1 MEAIKVNETYSLV
14 KVNPKSQEAQ
24 NLIEFLK
31 VQRPDA
37 YFNKMVKLGFQ
48 SPFKYF
54 TAPSGNDGIVIY
66 NGHRFLLSS
75 FGIDKIDETSGVQE
89 QEVLDFIKSVSL
101 PFEPYDYQIDT
112 ITKCLTNNKI
122 LIRSA
127 TSSGKSLSISLILEF
142 FRRKGLKGILVV
154 PNINLLTQ
162 FKSDIESYGL
172 KELLDEVQLL
182 GNGNESDFK
191 TTVTITTWQSMIDH
205 IKEVSPD
212 FIICDEVHKESGDVV
227 SSILKE
233 SMNTKIKLGFTG
245 TLPEDPIAK
254 MTLLGLFGEPYTVIT
269 AKELIQRGLAT
280 PVKIKSVFLNY
291 SKPEITMF
299 RELKD
304 YQKQLKYIKDH
315 EKRLEIILKIA
326 LGMREKDKNTLI
338 LYQHTEHGKQIYSEI
353 FRRLNP
359 GEELS
364 EKDLTG
370 KNAFEFQKEHNL
382 FFMNGEVKG
391 HIREKQRNLL
401 EEVHGSIL
409 VANYSVMSTGVNL
422 RNLHFLIL
430 ASPLKAFT
438 TISQSLGRLMRKHP
452 SKTEA
457 VIFDIV
463 DNLGKSCIF
472 MKQFKHRVEASYI
485 PEEFEIQRVDVSM

>member
-1 MEAIKVNETYSLV
+1 MRLTYRQIHKLLDKGVEMFVDSPTGKKKIVNKFSKMSEGYIIKYDDNTETNCAVAHNMIFNGVLKGASEIQVGDIDYLSHK
-14 KVNPKSQEAQ
+14 KVVSK
-24 NLIEFLK
+24 
-31 VQRPDA
+31 
-37 YFNKMVKLGFQ
+37 
-48 SPFKYF
+48 
-54 TAPSGNDGIVIY
+54 T
-66 NGHRFLLSS
+66 
-75 FGIDKIDETSGVQE
+75 KIPE
-89 QEVLDFIKSVSL
+89 QEYLDFEISDPNGL
-101 PFEPYDYQIDT
+101 YIQNGI
-112 ITKCLTNNKI
+112 IHHN
-122 LIRSA
+122 
-127 TSSGKSLSISLILEF
+127 SGKSLSISFILEF

-205 IKEVSPD
+205 IKEVKPD

-245 TLPEDPIAK
+245 TLPEEPIAK

-315 EKRLEIILKIA
+315 EKRLEVILKIA
-326 LGMREKDKNTLI
+326 LGMRQKDKNTLI

-457 VIFDIV
+457 IIFDIV
-463 DNLGKSCIF
+463 DNLGKNCIF
-472 MKQFKHRVEASYI
+472 MKQYKHRVEASYI

>member
-1 MEAIKVNETYSLV
+1 MRLTYRQIHKLLDKGVEMFVDSPTGKKKIVNKFSKMSEGYIIKYDDNTETNCAVAHNMIFNGVLKGASEIQVGDIDYLSHK
-14 KVNPKSQEAQ
+14 KVISK
-24 NLIEFLK
+24 
-31 VQRPDA
+31 
-37 YFNKMVKLGFQ
+37 
-48 SPFKYF
+48 
-54 TAPSGNDGIVIY
+54 T
-66 NGHRFLLSS
+66 
-75 FGIDKIDETSGVQE
+75 KIPE
-89 QEVLDFIKSVSL
+89 QEYLDFEISDPNGL
-101 PFEPYDYQIDT
+101 YIQNGI
-112 ITKCLTNNKI
+112 IHHN
-122 LIRSA
+122 
-127 TSSGKSLSISLILEF
+127 SGKSLAISLILEF
-142 FRRKGLKGILVV
+142 FRRKGLKGLLVV

-162 FKSDIESYGL
+162 FRSDIESYGL

-205 IKEVSPD
+205 IKEVKPD

-304 YQKQLKYIKDH
+304 YQKQLKYIKDN
-315 EKRLEIILKIA
+315 EKRLEVILKIA
-326 LGMREKDKNTLI
+326 LGMRQKDKNTLI

-353 FRRLNP
+353 FKRLNP
-359 GEELS
+359 GESLS

-401 EEVHGSIL
+401 EEVSGSIL
-409 VANYSVMSTGVNL
+409 IAPYQVMSTGVNL

-457 VIFDIV
+457 IIFDIV

-472 MKQFKHRVEASYI
+472 MKQYNHRVEASYI

>member
-1 MEAIKVNETYSLV
+1 MRLTYRQIHKLLDKGVEMFVDSPTGKKKIVNKFSKMSEGYIIKYDDDTETNCAVAHNMIFNGVLKGASEIQVGDIDDLSHK
-14 KVNPKSQEAQ
+14 KVVSK
-24 NLIEFLK
+24 
-31 VQRPDA
+31 
-37 YFNKMVKLGFQ
+37 
-48 SPFKYF
+48 
-54 TAPSGNDGIVIY
+54 T
-66 NGHRFLLSS
+66 
-75 FGIDKIDETSGVQE
+75 KIPE
-89 QEVLDFIKSVSL
+89 QEYLDFEISDPNGL
-101 PFEPYDYQIDT
+101 YIQNGI
-112 ITKCLTNNKI
+112 IHHN
-122 LIRSA
+122 
-127 TSSGKSLSISLILEF
+127 SGKSLGISLILEF

-162 FKSDIESYGL
+162 FRSDIESYGL

-205 IKEVSPD
+205 IKEVQPD

-326 LGMREKDKNTLI
+326 LGMRQKDKNTLI

-359 GEELS
+359 GKELT

-401 EEVHGSIL
+401 EEVNGSIL
-409 VANYSVMSTGVNL
+409 IAPYQVMSTGVNL

-457 VIFDIV
+457 IIFDIV
-463 DNLGKSCIF
+463 DNLGKNCIF
-472 MKQFKHRVEASYI
+472 MKQYKHRVEASYI

>member
-1 MEAIKVNETYSLV
+1 MRLTYRQIHKLLDKGVEMFVDSPTGKKKIVNKFSKMSEGYIIKYDDNTETNCAVAHNMIFNGVLKGASEIQVGDIDYLSHK
-14 KVNPKSQEAQ
+14 KVVSK
-24 NLIEFLK
+24 
-31 VQRPDA
+31 
-37 YFNKMVKLGFQ
+37 
-48 SPFKYF
+48 
-54 TAPSGNDGIVIY
+54 T
-66 NGHRFLLSS
+66 
-75 FGIDKIDETSGVQE
+75 KIPE
-89 QEVLDFIKSVSL
+89 QEYLDFEISDPNGL
-101 PFEPYDYQIDT
+101 YIQNGI
-112 ITKCLTNNKI
+112 IHHN
-122 LIRSA
+122 
-127 TSSGKSLSISLILEF
+127 SGKSLAISLILEF

-205 IKEVSPD
+205 IKEVKPD

-353 FRRLNP
+353 FKKLFP

-457 VIFDIV
+457 IIFDIV
-463 DNLGKSCIF
+463 DNLGKNCIF
-472 MKQFKHRVEASYI
+472 MKQYKHRVEASYI

>member
-1 MEAIKVNETYSLV
+1 MKLTYRQIHKLLDKGVEMFVDSPTGKKKILNKFSKMSEGYIIKYDDNTETNCAVAHNMIFNGVLKGASEIQVGDVDYLSHK
-14 KVNPKSQEAQ
+14 KVISK
-24 NLIEFLK
+24 
-31 VQRPDA
+31 
-37 YFNKMVKLGFQ
+37 
-48 SPFKYF
+48 
-54 TAPSGNDGIVIY
+54 T
-66 NGHRFLLSS
+66 
-75 FGIDKIDETSGVQE
+75 KIPE
-89 QEVLDFIKSVSL
+89 QEYLDFEISDPNGL
-101 PFEPYDYQIDT
+101 YIQNGI
-112 ITKCLTNNKI
+112 IHHN
-122 LIRSA
+122 
-127 TSSGKSLSISLILEF
+127 SGKSLGISLILEF

-162 FKSDIESYGL
+162 FRSDIESYGL

-205 IKEVSPD
+205 IKEVKPD

-326 LGMREKDKNTLI
+326 LGMRQKDKNTLI

-353 FRRLNP
+353 FKKLFP
-359 GEELS
+359 GEELT

-370 KNAFEFQKEHNL
+370 KNAFEFQKDHNL

-401 EEVHGSIL
+401 EEVSGSIL
-409 VANYSVMSTGVNL
+409 IAPYQVMSTGVNL

-457 VIFDIV
+457 IIFDIV
-463 DNLGKSCIF
+463 DNLGKNCIF
-472 MKQFKHRVEASYI
+472 MKQYKHRVEASYI
-485 PEEFEIQRVDVSM
+485 PEEFEIQRVDVNV

>member
-1 MEAIKVNETYSLV
+1 MRLTYRQIHKLLDKGVEMFVDSPTGKKKIVNKFSKMSEGYIIKYDDNTQTNCAVAHNMIFNGVLKGASEIQVGDIDYLSHK
-14 KVNPKSQEAQ
+14 KVVSK
-24 NLIEFLK
+24 
-31 VQRPDA
+31 
-37 YFNKMVKLGFQ
+37 
-48 SPFKYF
+48 
-54 TAPSGNDGIVIY
+54 T
-66 NGHRFLLSS
+66 
-75 FGIDKIDETSGVQE
+75 KIPE
-89 QEVLDFIKSVSL
+89 QEYLDFEISDPNGL
-101 PFEPYDYQIDT
+101 YIQNGI
-112 ITKCLTNNKI
+112 IHHN
-122 LIRSA
+122 
-127 TSSGKSLSISLILEF
+127 SGKSLAISLILEF
-142 FRRKGLKGILVV
+142 FRRKGLKGLLVV

-162 FKSDIESYGL
+162 FRSDIESYGL

-205 IKEVSPD
+205 IKEVQPD

-291 SKPEITMF
+291 PKPEIAMF

-359 GEELS
+359 GEELT

-401 EEVHGSIL
+401 EEVSGSIL
-409 VANYSVMSTGVNL
+409 IAPYQVMSTGVNL

-457 VIFDIV
+457 IIFDIV

-472 MKQFKHRVEASYI
+472 MKQYKHRVEASYI

>member
-1 MEAIKVNETYSLV
+1 MRLTYRQIHKLLDKGVEMFVDSPTGKKKIVNKFSKMSEGYIIKYDDNTETNCAVAHNMIFNGVLKGASEIQVGDVDYLSHK
-14 KVNPKSQEAQ
+14 KVVSK
-24 NLIEFLK
+24 
-31 VQRPDA
+31 
-37 YFNKMVKLGFQ
+37 
-48 SPFKYF
+48 
-54 TAPSGNDGIVIY
+54 T
-66 NGHRFLLSS
+66 
-75 FGIDKIDETSGVQE
+75 KIPE
-89 QEVLDFIKSVSL
+89 QEYLDFEISDPNGL
-101 PFEPYDYQIDT
+101 YIQNGI
-112 ITKCLTNNKI
+112 IHHN
-122 LIRSA
+122 
-127 TSSGKSLSISLILEF
+127 SGKSLAISLILEF

-205 IKEVSPD
+205 IKEVKPD

-315 EKRLEIILKIA
+315 EKRLEVILKIA
-326 LGMREKDKNTLI
+326 LGMRQKDKNTLI

-359 GEELS
+359 GEELT

-463 DNLGKSCIF
+463 DNLGKNCIF
-472 MKQFKHRVEASYI
+472 MKQYKHRVEASYI

>member
-1 MEAIKVNETYSLV
+1 MKLTYRQIHKLLDKGVEMFVDSPTGKKKILNKFSKMSEGYIIKYDDNTETNCAVAHNMIFNGVLKGASEIQVGDVDYLSHK
-14 KVNPKSQEAQ
+14 KVISK
-24 NLIEFLK
+24 
-31 VQRPDA
+31 
-37 YFNKMVKLGFQ
+37 
-48 SPFKYF
+48 
-54 TAPSGNDGIVIY
+54 T
-66 NGHRFLLSS
+66 
-75 FGIDKIDETSGVQE
+75 KIPE
-89 QEVLDFIKSVSL
+89 QEYLDFEISDPNGL
-101 PFEPYDYQIDT
+101 YIQNGI
-112 ITKCLTNNKI
+112 IHHN
-122 LIRSA
+122 
-127 TSSGKSLSISLILEF
+127 SGKSLGISLILEF

-162 FKSDIESYGL
+162 FRSDIESYGL

-205 IKEVSPD
+205 IKEVQPD

-291 SKPEITMF
+291 TKPEITMF

-326 LGMREKDKNTLI
+326 LGMRQKDKNTLI

-353 FRRLNP
+353 FRRLFP
-359 GEELS
+359 GKELT

-370 KNAFEFQKEHNL
+370 KNAFEFQKDHNL

-401 EEVHGSIL
+401 EEVSGSIL
-409 VANYSVMSTGVNL
+409 IAPYQVMSTGVNL

-457 VIFDIV
+457 IIFDIV
-463 DNLGKSCIF
+463 DNLGKNCIF
-472 MKQFKHRVEASYI
+472 LKQYKHRVEASYI
-485 PEEFEIQRVDVSM
+485 PEEFEIQRVDVNV

>member
-1 MEAIKVNETYSLV
+1 MKLTYRQIHKLLDKGVEMFVDSPTGKKKILNKFSKMSEGYIIKYDDNTETNCAVAHNMIFNGVLKGASEIQVGDVDYLSHK
-14 KVNPKSQEAQ
+14 KVISK
-24 NLIEFLK
+24 
-31 VQRPDA
+31 
-37 YFNKMVKLGFQ
+37 
-48 SPFKYF
+48 
-54 TAPSGNDGIVIY
+54 T
-66 NGHRFLLSS
+66 
-75 FGIDKIDETSGVQE
+75 KIPE
-89 QEVLDFIKSVSL
+89 QEYLDFEISDPNGL
-101 PFEPYDYQIDT
+101 YIQNGI
-112 ITKCLTNNKI
+112 IHHN
-122 LIRSA
+122 
-127 TSSGKSLSISLILEF
+127 SGKSLGISLILEF

-162 FKSDIESYGL
+162 FRSDIESYGL

-205 IKEVSPD
+205 IKEVQPD

-291 SKPEITMF
+291 TKPEITMF

-326 LGMREKDKNTLI
+326 LGMRQKDKNTLI

-353 FRRLNP
+353 FKKLFP
-359 GEELS
+359 GEELT

-370 KNAFEFQKEHNL
+370 KNAFEFQKDHNL

-401 EEVHGSIL
+401 EEVSGSIL
-409 VANYSVMSTGVNL
+409 IAPYQVMSTGVNL

-457 VIFDIV
+457 IIFDIV
-463 DNLGKSCIF
+463 DNLGKNCIF
-472 MKQFKHRVEASYI
+472 MKQYKHRVEASYI

>member
-1 MEAIKVNETYSLV
+1 MKLTYRQIHKLLDKGVEMFVDSPTGKKKILNKFSKMSEGYIIKYDDNTETNCAVAHNMIFNGVLKGASEIQVGDVDYLSHK
-14 KVNPKSQEAQ
+14 KVISK
-24 NLIEFLK
+24 
-31 VQRPDA
+31 
-37 YFNKMVKLGFQ
+37 
-48 SPFKYF
+48 
-54 TAPSGNDGIVIY
+54 T
-66 NGHRFLLSS
+66 
-75 FGIDKIDETSGVQE
+75 KIPE
-89 QEVLDFIKSVSL
+89 QEYLDFEISDPNGL
-101 PFEPYDYQIDT
+101 YIQNGI
-112 ITKCLTNNKI
+112 IHHN
-122 LIRSA
+122 
-127 TSSGKSLSISLILEF
+127 SGKSLGISLILEF

-162 FKSDIESYGL
+162 FRSDIESYGL

-205 IKEVSPD
+205 IKEVQPD

-291 SKPEITMF
+291 TKPEITMF

-326 LGMREKDKNTLI
+326 LGMRQKDKNTLI

-353 FRRLNP
+353 FKKLFP
-359 GEELS
+359 GEELT

-370 KNAFEFQKEHNL
+370 KNAFEFQKDHNL

-401 EEVHGSIL
+401 EEVSGSIL
-409 VANYSVMSTGVNL
+409 IAPYQVMSTGVNL

-457 VIFDIV
+457 IIFDIV
-463 DNLGKSCIF
+463 DNLGKNCIF
-472 MKQFKHRVEASYI
+472 LKQYKHRVEASYI
-485 PEEFEIQRVDVSM
+485 PEEFEIQRVDVNV

>member
-1 MEAIKVNETYSLV
+1 MKLTYRQIHKLLDKGVEMFVDSPTGKKKILNKFSKMSEGYIIKYDDNTETNCAVAHNMIFNGVLKGASEIQVGDVDYLSHK
-14 KVNPKSQEAQ
+14 KVISK
-24 NLIEFLK
+24 
-31 VQRPDA
+31 
-37 YFNKMVKLGFQ
+37 
-48 SPFKYF
+48 
-54 TAPSGNDGIVIY
+54 T
-66 NGHRFLLSS
+66 
-75 FGIDKIDETSGVQE
+75 KIPE
-89 QEVLDFIKSVSL
+89 QEYLDFEISDPNGL
-101 PFEPYDYQIDT
+101 YIQNGI
-112 ITKCLTNNKI
+112 IHHN
-122 LIRSA
+122 
-127 TSSGKSLSISLILEF
+127 SGKSLGISLILEF

-162 FKSDIESYGL
+162 FRSDIESYGL

-205 IKEVSPD
+205 IKEVQPD

-326 LGMREKDKNTLI
+326 LGMRQKDKNTLI

-353 FRRLNP
+353 FKKLFP
-359 GEELS
+359 GEELT

-370 KNAFEFQKEHNL
+370 KNAFEFQKDHNL

-401 EEVHGSIL
+401 EEVSGSIL
-409 VANYSVMSTGVNL
+409 IAPYQVMSTGVNL

-457 VIFDIV
+457 IIFDIV
-463 DNLGKSCIF
+463 DNLGKNCIF
-472 MKQFKHRVEASYI
+472 MKQYKHRVEASYI
-485 PEEFEIQRVDVSM
+485 PEEFEIQRVDVNV

>member
-1 MEAIKVNETYSLV
+1 MRLTYRQIHKLLDKGVEMFVDSPTGKKKIVNKFSKMSEGYIIKYDDNTETNCAVAHNMIFNGILKGASEIQVGDIDYLSHK
-14 KVNPKSQEAQ
+14 KVISK
-24 NLIEFLK
+24 
-31 VQRPDA
+31 
-37 YFNKMVKLGFQ
+37 
-48 SPFKYF
+48 
-54 TAPSGNDGIVIY
+54 T
-66 NGHRFLLSS
+66 
-75 FGIDKIDETSGVQE
+75 KIPE
-89 QEVLDFIKSVSL
+89 QEYLDFEISDPNGL
-101 PFEPYDYQIDT
+101 YIQNGI
-112 ITKCLTNNKI
+112 IHHN
-122 LIRSA
+122 
-127 TSSGKSLSISLILEF
+127 SGKSLAISLILEF

-205 IKEVSPD
+205 IKEVQPD

-326 LGMREKDKNTLI
+326 LGMRQKDKNTLI

-457 VIFDIV
+457 IIFDIV
-463 DNLGKSCIF
+463 DNLGKNCIF
-472 MKQFKHRVEASYI
+472 MKQYKHRVEVSYI

>member
-1 MEAIKVNETYSLV
+1 MRLTYRQIHKLLDKGVEMFVDSPTGKKKIVNKFSKMSEGYIIKYDDNTETNCAVAHNMIFNGVLKGASEIQVGDIDYLSHK
-14 KVNPKSQEAQ
+14 KVISK
-24 NLIEFLK
+24 
-31 VQRPDA
+31 
-37 YFNKMVKLGFQ
+37 
-48 SPFKYF
+48 
-54 TAPSGNDGIVIY
+54 T
-66 NGHRFLLSS
+66 
-75 FGIDKIDETSGVQE
+75 KIPE
-89 QEVLDFIKSVSL
+89 QEYLDFEISDPNGL
-101 PFEPYDYQIDT
+101 YIQNGI
-112 ITKCLTNNKI
+112 IHHN
-122 LIRSA
+122 
-127 TSSGKSLSISLILEF
+127 SGKSLAISLILEF
-142 FRRKGLKGILVV
+142 FRRKGLKGLLVV

-205 IKEVSPD
+205 IKEVKPD

-353 FRRLNP
+353 FKKLFP
-359 GEELS
+359 GEELT

-370 KNAFEFQKEHNL
+370 KNAFEFQKEHNM

-401 EEVHGSIL
+401 EEVSGSIL
-409 VANYSVMSTGVNL
+409 IAPYQVMSTGVNL

-457 VIFDIV
+457 IIFDIV
-463 DNLGKSCIF
+463 DNLGKNCIF
-472 MKQFKHRVEASYI
+472 MKQYKHRVEASYI
-485 PEEFEIQRVDVSM
+485 PEEFEIQRVDVNV

>member
-1 MEAIKVNETYSLV
+1 MKLTYRQIHKLLDKGVEMFVDSPTGKKKILNKFSKMSEGYIIKYDDNTETNCAVAHNMIFNGVLKGASEIQVGDVDYLSHK
-14 KVNPKSQEAQ
+14 KVISK
-24 NLIEFLK
+24 
-31 VQRPDA
+31 
-37 YFNKMVKLGFQ
+37 
-48 SPFKYF
+48 
-54 TAPSGNDGIVIY
+54 T
-66 NGHRFLLSS
+66 
-75 FGIDKIDETSGVQE
+75 KIPE
-89 QEVLDFIKSVSL
+89 QEYLDFEISDPNGL
-101 PFEPYDYQIDT
+101 YIQNGI
-112 ITKCLTNNKI
+112 IHHN
-122 LIRSA
+122 
-127 TSSGKSLSISLILEF
+127 SGKSLGISLILEF

-162 FKSDIESYGL
+162 FRSDIESYGL

-205 IKEVSPD
+205 IKEVQPD

-291 SKPEITMF
+291 TKPEITMF

-326 LGMREKDKNTLI
+326 LGMRQKDKNTLI

-353 FRRLNP
+353 FKKLFP
-359 GEELS
+359 GEELT

-370 KNAFEFQKEHNL
+370 KNAFEFQKDHNL

-457 VIFDIV
+457 IIFDIV
-463 DNLGKSCIF
+463 DNLGKNCIF
-472 MKQFKHRVEASYI
+472 LKQYKHRVEASYI
-485 PEEFEIQRVDVSM
+485 PEEFEIQRVDVNV

>member
-1 MEAIKVNETYSLV
+1 MKLTYRQIHKLLDKGVEMFVDSPTGKKKILNKFSKMSEGYIIKYDDNTETNCAVAHNMIFNGVLKGASEIQVGDVDYLSHK
-14 KVNPKSQEAQ
+14 KVISK
-24 NLIEFLK
+24 
-31 VQRPDA
+31 
-37 YFNKMVKLGFQ
+37 
-48 SPFKYF
+48 
-54 TAPSGNDGIVIY
+54 T
-66 NGHRFLLSS
+66 
-75 FGIDKIDETSGVQE
+75 KIPE
-89 QEVLDFIKSVSL
+89 QEYLDFEISDPNGL
-101 PFEPYDYQIDT
+101 YIQNGI
-112 ITKCLTNNKI
+112 IHHN
-122 LIRSA
+122 
-127 TSSGKSLSISLILEF
+127 SGKSLGISLILEF

-162 FKSDIESYGL
+162 FRSDIESYGL

-205 IKEVSPD
+205 IKEVQPD

-291 SKPEITMF
+291 TKPEITMF

-326 LGMREKDKNTLI
+326 LGMRQKDKNTLI

-353 FRRLNP
+353 FKKLFP
-359 GEELS
+359 GEELT

-370 KNAFEFQKEHNL
+370 KNAFEFQKDHNL

-401 EEVHGSIL
+401 EEVSGSIL
-409 VANYSVMSTGVNL
+409 IAPYQVMSTGVNL

-457 VIFDIV
+457 IIFDIV
-463 DNLGKSCIF
+463 DNLGKNCIF
-472 MKQFKHRVEASYI
+472 MKQYKHRVEASYI
-485 PEEFEIQRVDVSM
+485 PEEFEIQRVDVNV

>member
-1 MEAIKVNETYSLV
+1 MRLTYRQIHKLLDKGIEMFVDSPTGKKKIVNKFSKMSEGYIIKYDDNTETNCAVAHNMIFNGVLKGASEIQVGDIDYLSHK
-14 KVNPKSQEAQ
+14 KVISK
-24 NLIEFLK
+24 
-31 VQRPDA
+31 
-37 YFNKMVKLGFQ
+37 
-48 SPFKYF
+48 
-54 TAPSGNDGIVIY
+54 T
-66 NGHRFLLSS
+66 
-75 FGIDKIDETSGVQE
+75 KIPE
-89 QEVLDFIKSVSL
+89 QEYLDFEISDPNGL
-101 PFEPYDYQIDT
+101 YIQNGI
-112 ITKCLTNNKI
+112 IHHN
-122 LIRSA
+122 
-127 TSSGKSLSISLILEF
+127 SGKSLAISLILEF
-142 FRRKGLKGILVV
+142 FRRKGLKGLLVV

-162 FKSDIESYGL
+162 FRSDIESYGL

-205 IKEVSPD
+205 IKEVQPD

-304 YQKQLKYIKDH
+304 YQKQLKFIKDH

-326 LGMREKDKNTLI
+326 LRMRQKDKNTLI

-353 FRRLNP
+353 FKKLFP
-359 GEELS
+359 GEELT

-401 EEVHGSIL
+401 EEVSGSIL
-409 VANYSVMSTGVNL
+409 IAPYQVMSTGVNL

-457 VIFDIV
+457 IIFDIV

-472 MKQFKHRVEASYI
+472 MKQYKHRVEASYI

>member
-1 MEAIKVNETYSLV
+1 MKLTYRQIHKLLDKGVEMFVDSPTGKKKILNKFSKMSEGYIIKYDDNTETNCAVAHNMIFNGVLKGASEIQVGDVDYLSHK
-14 KVNPKSQEAQ
+14 KVISK
-24 NLIEFLK
+24 
-31 VQRPDA
+31 
-37 YFNKMVKLGFQ
+37 
-48 SPFKYF
+48 
-54 TAPSGNDGIVIY
+54 T
-66 NGHRFLLSS
+66 
-75 FGIDKIDETSGVQE
+75 KIPE
-89 QEVLDFIKSVSL
+89 QEYLDFEISDPNGL
-101 PFEPYDYQIDT
+101 YIQNGI
-112 ITKCLTNNKI
+112 IHHN
-122 LIRSA
+122 
-127 TSSGKSLSISLILEF
+127 SGKSLGISLILEF

-162 FKSDIESYGL
+162 FRSDIESYGL

-205 IKEVSPD
+205 IKEVKPD

-291 SKPEITMF
+291 TKPEITMF

-326 LGMREKDKNTLI
+326 LGMRQKDKNTLI

-353 FRRLNP
+353 FKKLFP
-359 GEELS
+359 GEELT

-370 KNAFEFQKEHNL
+370 KNAFEFQKDHNL

-401 EEVHGSIL
+401 EEVSGSIL
-409 VANYSVMSTGVNL
+409 IAPYQVMSTGVNL

-457 VIFDIV
+457 IIFDIV
-463 DNLGKSCIF
+463 DNLGKNCIF
-472 MKQFKHRVEASYI
+472 LKQYKHRVEASYI
-485 PEEFEIQRVDVSM
+485 PEEFEIQRVDVNV

>member
-1 MEAIKVNETYSLV
+1 MRLTYRQIHKLLDKGVEMFVDSPTGKKKIVNKFSKMSEGYIIKYDDNTETNCAVAHNMIFNGILKGASEIQVGDVDYLSHK
-14 KVNPKSQEAQ
+14 KVVSK
-24 NLIEFLK
+24 
-31 VQRPDA
+31 
-37 YFNKMVKLGFQ
+37 
-48 SPFKYF
+48 
-54 TAPSGNDGIVIY
+54 T
-66 NGHRFLLSS
+66 
-75 FGIDKIDETSGVQE
+75 KIPE
-89 QEVLDFIKSVSL
+89 QEYLDFEISDPNGL
-101 PFEPYDYQIDT
+101 YIQNGI
-112 ITKCLTNNKI
+112 IHHN
-122 LIRSA
+122 
-127 TSSGKSLSISLILEF
+127 SGKSLAISLILEF
-142 FRRKGLKGILVV
+142 FRRKGLKGLLVV

-205 IKEVSPD
+205 IKEVKPD

-315 EKRLEIILKIA
+315 EKRLEVILKIA

-353 FRRLNP
+353 FRRLFP

-401 EEVHGSIL
+401 EEVSGSIL
-409 VANYSVMSTGVNL
+409 IAPYQVMSTGVNL

-457 VIFDIV
+457 IIFDIV
-463 DNLGKSCIF
+463 DNLGKNCIF
-472 MKQFKHRVEASYI
+472 MKQYKHRVEASYI

>member
-1 MEAIKVNETYSLV
+1 MRLTYRQIHKLLDKGVEMFVDSPTGKKKILNKFSKMSEGYIIKYDDNTETNCAVAHNMIFNGVLKGASEIQVGDIDYLSHK
-14 KVNPKSQEAQ
+14 KVISK
-24 NLIEFLK
+24 
-31 VQRPDA
+31 
-37 YFNKMVKLGFQ
+37 
-48 SPFKYF
+48 
-54 TAPSGNDGIVIY
+54 T
-66 NGHRFLLSS
+66 
-75 FGIDKIDETSGVQE
+75 KIPE
-89 QEVLDFIKSVSL
+89 QEYLDFEISDPNGL
-101 PFEPYDYQIDT
+101 YIQNGI
-112 ITKCLTNNKI
+112 IHHN
-122 LIRSA
+122 
-127 TSSGKSLSISLILEF
+127 SGKSLGISLILEF

-162 FKSDIESYGL
+162 FRSDIESYGL

-205 IKEVSPD
+205 IKEVQPD

-326 LGMREKDKNTLI
+326 LGMRQKDKNTLI

-359 GEELS
+359 GEELT

-401 EEVHGSIL
+401 EEVSGSIL
-409 VANYSVMSTGVNL
+409 IAPYQVMSTGVNL

-457 VIFDIV
+457 IIFDIV
-463 DNLGKSCIF
+463 DNLGKNCIF
-472 MKQFKHRVEASYI
+472 MKQYKHRVEASYI

>member
-1 MEAIKVNETYSLV
+1 MKLTYRQIHKLLDKGVEMFVDSPTGKKKILNKFSKMSEGYIIKYDDNTETNCAVAHNMIFNGVLKGASEIQVGDVDYLSHK
-14 KVNPKSQEAQ
+14 KVISK
-24 NLIEFLK
+24 
-31 VQRPDA
+31 
-37 YFNKMVKLGFQ
+37 
-48 SPFKYF
+48 
-54 TAPSGNDGIVIY
+54 T
-66 NGHRFLLSS
+66 
-75 FGIDKIDETSGVQE
+75 KIPE
-89 QEVLDFIKSVSL
+89 QEYLDFEISDPNGL
-101 PFEPYDYQIDT
+101 YIQNGI
-112 ITKCLTNNKI
+112 IHHN
-122 LIRSA
+122 
-127 TSSGKSLSISLILEF
+127 SGKSLGISLILEF

-162 FKSDIESYGL
+162 FRSDIESYGL

-205 IKEVSPD
+205 IKEVKPD

-291 SKPEITMF
+291 TKPEITMF

-326 LGMREKDKNTLI
+326 LGMRQKDKNTLI

-353 FRRLNP
+353 FKKLFP
-359 GEELS
+359 GEELT

-370 KNAFEFQKEHNL
+370 KNAFEFQKDHNL

-401 EEVHGSIL
+401 EEVSGSIL
-409 VANYSVMSTGVNL
+409 IAPYQVMSTGVNL

-457 VIFDIV
+457 IIFDIV
-463 DNLGKSCIF
+463 DNLGKNCIF
-472 MKQFKHRVEASYI
+472 MKQYKHRVEASYI
-485 PEEFEIQRVDVSM
+485 PEEFEIQRVDVNV